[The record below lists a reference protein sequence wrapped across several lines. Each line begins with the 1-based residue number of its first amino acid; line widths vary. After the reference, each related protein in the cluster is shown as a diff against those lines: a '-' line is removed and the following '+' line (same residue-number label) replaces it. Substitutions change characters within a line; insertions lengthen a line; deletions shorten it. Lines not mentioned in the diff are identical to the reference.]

1 MKLIRICMLFFA
13 VLCFATQAMAAAK
26 QVQLAVVTKPGSA
39 QYIAAEKFAELIGTR
54 SNGKYNVKI
63 YHSGSLGKETEIL
76 QQVQL
81 GAIQMAIV
89 TLGPFDTFVPEIKAV
104 AFPFLF
110 KDYETADRVLDGPVG
125 KEALD
130 ALAQAGFKG
139 LHFSENGFRNLS
151 NNRGPIN
158 TAEDVKGLKL
168 RVMQSTFHKELWRT
182 LNANPTPMGWPIY
195 SELQQGT
202 IDAQENPLWVFDEYK
217 LYEVQKYLALTGHVY
232 SVHIDIAN
240 LQWFE
245 SLPEADQK
253 MFEKA
258 MRDAAIYQ
266 RKVNREKEA
275 EYLARLKD
283 EGMII
288 NENPDVASFRK
299 MVAPMKN
306 MDMYKEPKTKA
317 LLEKLLN
324 ATN

>member
-1 MKLIRICMLFFA
+1 MKFSKILILVIAAICFTLPA
-13 VLCFATQAMAAAK
+13 IAAT

-39 QYIAAEKFAELIGTR
+39 QYVAAEKFAELIKER
-54 SNGKYNVKI
+54 SKGEYNIKL

-125 KEALD
+125 QEALD
-130 ALAQAGFKG
+130 SLAQAGFKG
-139 LHFSENGFRNLS
+139 LQFSENGFRNLS
-151 NNRGPIN
+151 NNRGAIHS
-158 TAEDVKGLKL
+158 AKDVKGLKL

-182 LNANPTPMGWPIY
+182 LDANPTPMGWPIY

-202 IDAQENPLWVFDEYK
+202 IDGQENPLWVFEEYK

-245 SLPEADQK
+245 SLPEKTQA
-253 MFEKA
+253 MFQTA

-275 EYLARLKD
+275 QYLASLK
-283 EGMII
+283 EKGMIVD
-288 NENPDVASFRK
+288 EHPDIDSFRTK
-299 MVAPMKN
+299 VAPMKE
-306 MDMYKEPKTKA
+306 MDMYKEPKTRA
-317 LLEKLLN
+317 LLTKLLN
-324 ATN
+324 ATQ

>member
-1 MKLIRICMLFFA
+1 MKFTKFFVF
-13 VLCFATQAMAAAK
+13 VLAAICFAAPAMAAK

-39 QYIAAEKFAELIGTR
+39 QYVAAEKFAELINKR
-54 SNGKYNVKI
+54 SNGEYNVKL

-110 KDYETADRVLDGPVG
+110 KDSETADRVLDGPVG
-125 KEALD
+125 KKALD
-130 ALAQAGFKG
+130 SLAQAGFKG
-139 LHFSENGFRNLS
+139 LQFSENGFRNLS
-151 NNRGPIN
+151 NNRGAIHS
-158 TAEDVKGLKL
+158 AKDVKGLKL

-182 LNANPTPMGWPIY
+182 LDANPTPMGWPIY

-202 IDAQENPLWVFDEYK
+202 IDGQENPLWVFDEYK

-245 SLPEADQK
+245 ALPKDTQT
-253 MFEKA
+253 MFETA

-266 RKVNREKEA
+266 RKVNREREA
-275 EYLARLKD
+275 EYLATLK
-283 EGMII
+283 EKGMII
-288 NENPDVASFRK
+288 DEHPDMKSFRE
-299 MVAPMKN
+299 MVKPMKN
-306 MDMYKEPKTKA
+306 MDMYKEPKTRA
-317 LLEKLLN
+317 LLDKLLD
-324 ATN
+324 ATK